1 MLIGTHLCKTK
12 PRKNQRKRQPP
23 DKKSMPTYL
32 VNAINI
38 GSFNL
43 GESDKIIT
51 LFSAERGLI
60 RAVAKGARKPGSK
73 IAGRA
78 ELLTVNRL
86 LLANGRSLDIITQAE
101 SIETFKSLRND
112 LTRLSYA
119 LYYAELSYHLGQG
132 VNQESAVYFETLI
145 NALRQLSD
153 PQSDPAYLCLTFQLS
168 LLHLLGL
175 KPELDSCVV
184 CHKRLL
190 EYDLSVF
197 DHDLGGAVCDQC
209 FSNNAPNRQAGRQK
223 LRVAESPP
231 ANTAQ
236 IDRTTTEQVSP
247 YFTYLTPLVWKKL
260 ILADNASAAN
270 KMATPA
276 QTGQSDIMEKTI
288 VAARHLLETYI
299 EHRAGRKM
307 NSLALI

>member
-1 MLIGTHLCKTK
+1 
-12 PRKNQRKRQPP
+12 
-23 DKKSMPTYL
+23 MPTYL
-32 VNAINI
+32 VKAINI

-78 ELLTVNRL
+78 ELLAVNRL

-101 SIETFKSLRND
+101 SIETFKGLRND

-119 LYYAELSYHLGQG
+119 LYYAELSCHLGQG
-132 VNQESAVYFETLI
+132 VNEESELYFETLI

-153 PQSDPAYLCLTFQLS
+153 PLSNPTYLCLIFQLS
-168 LLHLLGL
+168 FLHLLGL
-175 KPELDSCVV
+175 KPELDSCVL
-184 CHKRLL
+184 CQRRLL

-197 DHDLGGAVCDQC
+197 DHDLGGTICDHC
-209 FSNNAPNRQAGRQK
+209 FSKSAPNRQTRRHN
-223 LRVAESPP
+223 LRLAESS
-231 ANTAQ
+231 AVSTTQ
-236 IDRTTTEQVSP
+236 IDKTSNEQVSS
-247 YFTYLTPLVWKKL
+247 YFTHLTPLVWKKL
-260 ILADNASAAN
+260 ILASNASAQ
-270 KMATPA
+270 A
-276 QTGQSDIMEKTI
+276 QIPISTEIGQSETIEKTI
-288 VAARHLLETYI
+288 IAARHLLETYI